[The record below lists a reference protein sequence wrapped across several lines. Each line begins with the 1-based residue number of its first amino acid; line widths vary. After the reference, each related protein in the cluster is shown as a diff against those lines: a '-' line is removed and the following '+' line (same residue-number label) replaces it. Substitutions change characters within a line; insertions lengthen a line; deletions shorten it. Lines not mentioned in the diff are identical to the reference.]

1 MSDTDP
7 LVRVAL
13 HNGHAL
19 DDDRRGPGIV
29 VARMSEVRHLVALRM
44 ATIIERISEP
54 ESKTSP
60 EVLTEPESGPAEAP
74 APPAPSQPEIAG
86 MP

>member
-7 LVRVAL
+7 LVRAAL

-29 VARMSEVRHLVALRM
+29 TARMSEVRHLVALRM
-44 ATIIERISEP
+44 ATIIERLPEP
-54 ESKTSP
+54 ESD
-60 EVLTEPESGPAEAP
+60 GAEAP
-74 APPAPSQPEIAG
+74 APPAPPQPEIAG